1 MSEANDTL
9 GMSEMSTAV
18 VRDPDSALA
27 ALRQLASRAAEA
39 SGEAPALH
47 AFLDWLA
54 TAART
59 GTLPT
64 GAACADFV
72 AASAPLIQSISR
84 VLEKHVHAAARPFL
98 DEWYGHEWVHACEA
112 RSRLEYLFEL
122 YRGSSAE
129 PALTRSADPCDLDD
143 GFHQRGKLEGN
154 LPVHQIPR
162 GTPPSHWW
170 WWYPRTPPGT

>member
-1 MSEANDTL
+1 MSEASDTR
-9 GMSEMSTAV
+9 EMSKVITAI

-27 ALRQLASRAAEA
+27 TLRQLAGHAAEA
-39 SGEAPALH
+39 SGEDPALH
-47 AFLDWLA
+47 SFLDWLA

-64 GAACADFV
+64 GASCADFI
-72 AASAPLIQSISR
+72 AASAPLIQGISR

-98 DEWYGHEWVHACEA
+98 DEWYGREWVHACEA

-154 LPVHQIPR
+154 LPAHEIPP

-170 WWYPRTPPGT
+170 WWYPRTPPDA